1 MRNSVHGT
9 PEQFEAA
16 LEHRIAQ
23 LTGNTVNSSTI
34 KSTSLYETDEQYKE
48 RYIHALIGDV
58 DSKISR
64 YVDSIKFEYDDSNII
79 ITVGIDGTIKEYTVP
94 YSDLQ
99 FEWDYIDDDTGYI
112 IDEIQYD
119 LDTYDK
125 NINSSII
132 AGAYEKNDNPQDF
145 VNYVDAVLEKLES
158 AGCDIHDDE
167 VIDYAE
173 AAAELIANDDDHDVD
188 YWWEITQSDDMYI
201 DEINALPHYEV
212 DDERS
217 L

>member
-16 LEHRIAQ
+16 LENRIAQ

-34 KSTSLYETDEQYKE
+34 KSTSFYETDEQYKE

-79 ITVGIDGTIKEYTVP
+79 ITIGIDGTIKEYTVP

-99 FEWDYIDDDTGYI
+99 FEWDYIDDDTSYI
-112 IDEIQYD
+112 IDEIRYD
-119 LDTYDK
+119 LDIYHK
-125 NINSSII
+125 NIDSSIVT
-132 AGAYEKNDNPQDF
+132 GAYEKNDNPQDF
-145 VNYVDAVLEKLES
+145 VNYVDPVLEKLGS
-158 AGCDIHDDE
+158 VGCDIHDDE

-188 YWWEITQSDDMYI
+188 YWWEATQSDDMYM

-212 DDERS
+212 DDERP

>member
-158 AGCDIHDDE
+158 VGCDIHDDE
-167 VIDYAE
+167 VIGYAE

-188 YWWEITQSDDMYI
+188 YWWEATQSDDMYI